1 MQQGIRVRVG
11 AVIVRNGAIVLVE
24 DFPHVPVL
32 PQVGERLLATLHGA
46 QEEDI
51 LYQGLL

>member
-11 AVIVRNGAIVLVE
+11 AVIVRNGVVVLVE
-24 DFPHVPVL
+24 YD
-32 PQVGERLLATLHGA
+32 AA

-51 LYQGLL
+51 FYQGLL